1 LRMIFRTYDLWIFQ
15 VEKEKGILV
24 AFEAEVIVIGD
35 RRAPKE

>member
-1 LRMIFRTYDLWIFQ
+1 MIFRTCDLWIFQ
-15 VEKEKGILV
+15 VEKEKRILV